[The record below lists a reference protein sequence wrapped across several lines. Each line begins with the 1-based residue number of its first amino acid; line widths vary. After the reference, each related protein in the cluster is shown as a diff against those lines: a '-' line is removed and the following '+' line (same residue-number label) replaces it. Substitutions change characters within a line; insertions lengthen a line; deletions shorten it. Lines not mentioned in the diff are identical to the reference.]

1 MTTAVLHV
9 GPGAI
14 VTHEGRALCVKRFD
28 SADAVIACDVKT
40 GVDRRIRIA
49 DLSSSSL
56 TDDKER
62 PDLLDLTE
70 G

>member
-1 MTTAVLHV
+1 MAAVLHV

-14 VTHEGRALCVKRFD
+14 VLHKGRALCVKRFD
-28 SADAVIACDVKT
+28 TADAVIARDIET
-40 GVDRRIRIA
+40 GIDQRVRLA

-56 TDDKER
+56 K
-62 PDLLDLTE
+62 